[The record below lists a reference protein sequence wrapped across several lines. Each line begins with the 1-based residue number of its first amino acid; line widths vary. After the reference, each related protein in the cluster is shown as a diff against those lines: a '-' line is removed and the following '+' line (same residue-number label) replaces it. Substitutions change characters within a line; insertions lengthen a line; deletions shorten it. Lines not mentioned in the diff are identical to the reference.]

1 MKIVPWFGPVIVLL
15 VFGVTAQQA
24 AAQDKIRVAIPLFP
38 TAAFPLLVASDR
50 GFFQKEGLIVEPIR
64 INSAPTTYQ
73 ALISGD
79 VHAAVGAPTGLLP
92 SHAQGADVISVGS
105 WDNLV
110 PYVWI
115 TREKITD
122 IRELRGKKV
131 GVNRAGSKPW
141 LIIHVLLQDAGLD
154 PAKDLTLLQM
164 GGGSQERVAALMRGG
179 IDATLADVLLEPIM
193 KKRGF
198 FVLRGRA
205 TPFMNAPIAVKRSY
219 LAGQRSTLKKFVK
232 AFADATR
239 YLVDNREGTL
249 RPLNQ
254 LLNSNDA
261 EVVDFAYQYLHA
273 NSEATLYPPDDAVN
287 NLIRMSAY
295 MDKKL
300 GAISANRVVDL
311 SILDEL
317 GSKKTSAARDSDGP
331 PTTQLPG
338 PTLQVQARF
347 ECHAGLVNCRTERL
361 RLATRKLKTCGSI
374 PGASGRHSPKHRVPA
389 RNRSGIILARRNWS
403 PTSAA
408 SSSGLGA

>member
-1 MKIVPWFGPVIVLL
+1 MKIAPLLRSIILLLILGHTAGSVP
-15 VFGVTAQQA
+15 AQETM
-24 AAQDKIRVAIPLFP
+24 RVAIPLFP
-38 TAAFPLLVASDR
+38 TAAFPVLVGNDR

-92 SHAQGADVISVGS
+92 SYAQGADVVALGS

-110 PYVWI
+110 PYVWV

-154 PAKDLTLLQM
+154 PVKDLTLLQM
-164 GGGSQERVAALMRGG
+164 GGGSQERVSALMRGG
-179 IDATLADVLLEPIM
+179 IDATLADALLEPIM
-193 KKRGF
+193 VKRGF
-198 FVLRGRA
+198 FVLRGKP
-205 TPFMNAPIAVKRSY
+205 TPFMNAPIAAKRSY
-219 LAGQRSTLKKFVK
+219 LAGQRSTVKKFVK
-232 AFADATR
+232 AFSDATR
-239 YLVDNREGTL
+239 YLIDNREGTM
-249 RPLNQ
+249 RPLTK

-261 EVVDFAYQYLHA
+261 DTVDFAYQYLQS
-273 NSEATLYPPDDAVN
+273 NSDATLYPPDEAVK

-300 GAISANRVVDL
+300 GSISANRVLDL

-317 GSKKTSAARDSDGP
+317 GTKRN
-331 PTTQLPG
+331 Q
-338 PTLQVQARF
+338 
-347 ECHAGLVNCRTERL
+347 RT
-361 RLATRKLKTCGSI
+361 
-374 PGASGRHSPKHRVPA
+374 HR
-389 RNRSGIILARRNWS
+389 
-403 PTSAA
+403 
-408 SSSGLGA
+408 

>member
-1 MKIVPWFGPVIVLL
+1 MKITPLLRSIILALILGLTAGSVP
-15 VFGVTAQQA
+15 AQETM
-24 AAQDKIRVAIPLFP
+24 RVAIPLFP
-38 TAAFPLLVASDR
+38 TAAFPVLVGNDR

-92 SHAQGADVISVGS
+92 SHAQGADVVALGS

-110 PYVWI
+110 PYVWV

-154 PAKDLTLLQM
+154 PVKDLTLLQM
-164 GGGSQERVAALMRGG
+164 GGGSQERVSALMRGG
-179 IDATLADVLLEPIM
+179 IDATLADALLEPIM
-193 KKRGF
+193 VKRGF
-198 FVLRGRA
+198 FVLRGKP
-205 TPFMNAPIAVKRSY
+205 TPFMNAPIAAKRSY
-219 LAGQRSTLKKFVK
+219 LAGQRSTMKKFVK
-232 AFADATR
+232 AFSDATR
-239 YLVDNREGTL
+239 YLIDNREGTM
-249 RPLNQ
+249 RPLTK

-261 EVVDFAYQYLHA
+261 DVVDFAYQYLQS
-273 NSEATLYPPDDAVN
+273 NSDATLYPPDEAVK

-300 GAISANRVVDL
+300 GSISANRVLDL

-317 GSKKTSAARDSDGP
+317 GTK
-331 PTTQLPG
+331 
-338 PTLQVQARF
+338 
-347 ECHAGLVNCRTERL
+347 
-361 RLATRKLKTCGSI
+361 
-374 PGASGRHSPKHRVPA
+374 
-389 RNRSGIILARRNWS
+389 RNQRAQR
-403 PTSAA
+403 
-408 SSSGLGA
+408 

>member
-1 MKIVPWFGPVIVLL
+1 MKIRPLLGWILFVLVLGPTTPRV
-15 VFGVTAQQA
+15 
-24 AAQDKIRVAIPLFP
+24 AAQETMRVAIPLFP

-50 GFFQKEGLIVEPIR
+50 GFFQKEGLTVEPIR
-64 INSAPTTYQ
+64 ISSAPTTYQ

-92 SHAQGADVISVGS
+92 SHSQGADVISLGS

-110 PYVWI
+110 PYVWV
-115 TREKITD
+115 TRDKITD

-154 PAKDLTLLQM
+154 PVKDLTLLQM

-179 IDATLADVLLEPIM
+179 IDATLADALLEPIM

-198 FVLRGRA
+198 FILRGKT
-205 TPFMNAPIAVKRSY
+205 TPFMNAPIAAKRSY
-219 LAGQRSTLKKFVK
+219 VVSQRSALKKFVK

-239 YLVDNREGTL
+239 YLVDNREGTM
-249 RPLNQ
+249 RPLTQ
-254 LLNSNDA
+254 LLNSNDP
-261 EVVDFAYQYLHA
+261 EVVDFAYQYLHS
-273 NSEATLYPPDDAVN
+273 NSEATLYPPDEAVK

-300 GAISANRVVDL
+300 GSISVSRVVDL

-317 GSKKTSAARDSDGP
+317 GTK
-331 PTTQLPG
+331 
-338 PTLQVQARF
+338 
-347 ECHAGLVNCRTERL
+347 
-361 RLATRKLKTCGSI
+361 
-374 PGASGRHSPKHRVPA
+374 RHQRAQK
-389 RNRSGIILARRNWS
+389 
-403 PTSAA
+403 
-408 SSSGLGA
+408 

>member
-1 MKIVPWFGPVIVLL
+1 MREAYMKIAPLLRSIVLL
-15 VFGVTAQQA
+15 LILGLTAGSVP
-24 AAQDKIRVAIPLFP
+24 AQETMRVAIPLFP
-38 TAAFPLLVASDR
+38 TAAFPVLVGNDR

-92 SHAQGADVISVGS
+92 SYAQGADVVALGS

-110 PYVWI
+110 PYVWV

-154 PAKDLTLLQM
+154 PVKELTLLQM
-164 GGGSQERVAALMRGG
+164 GGGSQERVSALMRGG
-179 IDATLADVLLEPIM
+179 IDATLADALLEPIM
-193 KKRGF
+193 VKRGF
-198 FVLRGRA
+198 FVLRGKP
-205 TPFMNAPIAVKRSY
+205 TPFMNAPIAAKRSY
-219 LAGQRSTLKKFVK
+219 LAGQRSTVKKFVK
-232 AFADATR
+232 AFSDATR
-239 YLVDNREGTL
+239 YLIDNREGTM
-249 RPLNQ
+249 RPLTK

-261 EVVDFAYQYLHA
+261 DVVDFAYQYLQS
-273 NSEATLYPPDDAVN
+273 NSDATLYPPDEAVK

-300 GAISANRVVDL
+300 GSISANRVLDL

-317 GSKKTSAARDSDGP
+317 GTK
-331 PTTQLPG
+331 
-338 PTLQVQARF
+338 
-347 ECHAGLVNCRTERL
+347 
-361 RLATRKLKTCGSI
+361 
-374 PGASGRHSPKHRVPA
+374 
-389 RNRSGIILARRNWS
+389 RNQRAQR
-403 PTSAA
+403 
-408 SSSGLGA
+408 

>member
-1 MKIVPWFGPVIVLL
+1 MKIAPLLRSIILLLILGLTAGSVP
-15 VFGVTAQQA
+15 AQETM
-24 AAQDKIRVAIPLFP
+24 RVAIPLFP
-38 TAAFPLLVASDR
+38 TAAFPVLVGNDR

-92 SHAQGADVISVGS
+92 SYAQGADVVALGS

-110 PYVWI
+110 PYVWV

-154 PAKDLTLLQM
+154 PVKDLALLQM
-164 GGGSQERVAALMRGG
+164 GGGSQERVSALMRGG
-179 IDATLADVLLEPIM
+179 IDATLADALLEPIM
-193 KKRGF
+193 VKRGF
-198 FVLRGRA
+198 FVLRGKP
-205 TPFMNAPIAVKRSY
+205 TPFMNAPIAAKRSY
-219 LAGQRSTLKKFVK
+219 LAGQRSTVKKFVK
-232 AFADATR
+232 AFSDATR
-239 YLVDNREGTL
+239 YLIDNREGTM
-249 RPLNQ
+249 RPLTK

-261 EVVDFAYQYLHA
+261 DVVDFAYQYLQS
-273 NSEATLYPPDDAVN
+273 NSDATLYPPDEAVK

-300 GAISANRVVDL
+300 GSISANRVLDL

-317 GSKKTSAARDSDGP
+317 GTK
-331 PTTQLPG
+331 
-338 PTLQVQARF
+338 
-347 ECHAGLVNCRTERL
+347 
-361 RLATRKLKTCGSI
+361 
-374 PGASGRHSPKHRVPA
+374 
-389 RNRSGIILARRNWS
+389 RNQRAQR
-403 PTSAA
+403 
-408 SSSGLGA
+408 

>member
-1 MKIVPWFGPVIVLL
+1 MKVASLLGGIVIVLAL
-15 VFGVTAQQA
+15 GLAAARA
-24 AAQDKIRVAIPLFP
+24 AAQETMRVAIPLFP
-38 TAAFPLLVASDR
+38 TAAFPVLVAKDK

-79 VHAAVGAPTGLLP
+79 VHAAAGAPTGLLP
-92 SHAQGADVISVGS
+92 SHAQGADVIALGS

-110 PYVWI
+110 PYVWV

-154 PAKDLTLLQM
+154 PVKDLTLLQM

-179 IDATLADVLLEPIM
+179 IDATLADALLEPIM

-198 FVLRGRA
+198 SILRGKP

-219 LAGQRSTLKKFVK
+219 LASQRSTVKKFVN
-232 AFADATR
+232 AFSDATR
-239 YLVDNREGTL
+239 YVVDNKEGTL
-249 RPLNQ
+249 RPLTQ
-254 LLNSNDA
+254 LLNSDDP
-261 EVVDFAYQYLHA
+261 EVIDFAYQYLHA
-273 NSEATLYPPDDAVN
+273 NSEATLYPPEAAVK
-287 NLIRMSAY
+287 NLIRMSGY

-300 GAISANRVVDL
+300 GSIRADRVFDL

-317 GSKKTSAARDSDGP
+317 GT
-331 PTTQLPG
+331 
-338 PTLQVQARF
+338 
-347 ECHAGLVNCRTERL
+347 
-361 RLATRKLKTCGSI
+361 
-374 PGASGRHSPKHRVPA
+374 
-389 RNRSGIILARRNWS
+389 RRNQR
-403 PTSAA
+403 AQK
-408 SSSGLGA
+408 

>member
-1 MKIVPWFGPVIVLL
+1 MKIASLLRSIILLLILGLTAGSVP
-15 VFGVTAQQA
+15 AQETM
-24 AAQDKIRVAIPLFP
+24 RVAIPLFP
-38 TAAFPLLVASDR
+38 TAAFPVLVGNDR

-92 SHAQGADVISVGS
+92 SHAQGADVVALGS

-110 PYVWI
+110 PYVWV

-154 PAKDLTLLQM
+154 PVKDLTLLQM
-164 GGGSQERVAALMRGG
+164 GGGSQERVSALMRGG
-179 IDATLADVLLEPIM
+179 IDATLADALLEPIM
-193 KKRGF
+193 VKRGF
-198 FVLRGRA
+198 FVLRGKP
-205 TPFMNAPIAVKRSY
+205 TPFMNAPIAAKRSY
-219 LAGQRSTLKKFVK
+219 LAGQRSTVKKFVK
-232 AFADATR
+232 AFSDATR
-239 YLVDNREGTL
+239 YLVDNKEGTM
-249 RPLNQ
+249 RPLTK

-261 EVVDFAYQYLHA
+261 DVVDFAYQYLHS
-273 NSEATLYPPDDAVN
+273 NSDATLYPPDEAVN

-300 GAISANRVVDL
+300 GSISANRVVDL

-317 GSKKTSAARDSDGP
+317 GTK
-331 PTTQLPG
+331 
-338 PTLQVQARF
+338 
-347 ECHAGLVNCRTERL
+347 
-361 RLATRKLKTCGSI
+361 
-374 PGASGRHSPKHRVPA
+374 
-389 RNRSGIILARRNWS
+389 RNQRAQR
-403 PTSAA
+403 
-408 SSSGLGA
+408 

>member
-1 MKIVPWFGPVIVLL
+1 MREAYMKIAPLLRSIILLLILGLTAGSVP
-15 VFGVTAQQA
+15 AQETM
-24 AAQDKIRVAIPLFP
+24 RVAIPLFP
-38 TAAFPLLVASDR
+38 TAAFPVLVGNDR

-92 SHAQGADVISVGS
+92 SYAQGADVVALGS

-110 PYVWI
+110 PYVWV

-154 PAKDLTLLQM
+154 PVKDLTLLQM
-164 GGGSQERVAALMRGG
+164 GGGSQERVSALMRGG
-179 IDATLADVLLEPIM
+179 IDATLADALLEPIM
-193 KKRGF
+193 VKRGF
-198 FVLRGRA
+198 FVLRGKP
-205 TPFMNAPIAVKRSY
+205 TPFMNAPIAAKRSY
-219 LAGQRSTLKKFVK
+219 LAGQRSTVKKFVK
-232 AFADATR
+232 AFSDATR
-239 YLVDNREGTL
+239 YLIDNREGTM
-249 RPLNQ
+249 RPLTK

-261 EVVDFAYQYLHA
+261 DAVDFAYQYLQS
-273 NSEATLYPPDDAVN
+273 NSDATLYPPDEAVK

-300 GAISANRVVDL
+300 GSIIANRVLDL

-317 GSKKTSAARDSDGP
+317 GTKR
-331 PTTQLPG
+331 
-338 PTLQVQARF
+338 
-347 ECHAGLVNCRTERL
+347 N
-361 RLATRKLKTCGSI
+361 
-374 PGASGRHSPKHRVPA
+374 HRA
-389 RNRSGIILARRNWS
+389 QR
-403 PTSAA
+403 
-408 SSSGLGA
+408 

>member
-1 MKIVPWFGPVIVLL
+1 MKIVPLL
-15 VFGVTAQQA
+15 RSIILLLILGLTAGSVP
-24 AAQDKIRVAIPLFP
+24 AQETMRVAIPLFP
-38 TAAFPLLVASDR
+38 TAAFPVLVGNDR

-92 SHAQGADVISVGS
+92 SHAQGADVVALGS

-110 PYVWI
+110 PYVWV

-154 PAKDLTLLQM
+154 PVKDLTLLQM
-164 GGGSQERVAALMRGG
+164 GGGSQERVSALMRGG
-179 IDATLADVLLEPIM
+179 IDATLADALLEPIM
-193 KKRGF
+193 VKRGF
-198 FVLRGRA
+198 FILRGKP
-205 TPFMNAPIAVKRSY
+205 TPFMNAPIAAKRSY
-219 LAGQRSTLKKFVK
+219 LAGQRSTMKKFVK
-232 AFADATR
+232 AFSDATR
-239 YLVDNREGTL
+239 YLIDNREGTM
-249 RPLNQ
+249 RPLTK

-261 EVVDFAYQYLHA
+261 DVVDFAYQYLQS
-273 NSEATLYPPDDAVN
+273 NSDATLYPPDEAVK

-300 GAISANRVVDL
+300 GSISANRVLDL

-317 GSKKTSAARDSDGP
+317 GTK
-331 PTTQLPG
+331 
-338 PTLQVQARF
+338 
-347 ECHAGLVNCRTERL
+347 
-361 RLATRKLKTCGSI
+361 
-374 PGASGRHSPKHRVPA
+374 
-389 RNRSGIILARRNWS
+389 RNQRAQR
-403 PTSAA
+403 
-408 SSSGLGA
+408 

>member
-1 MKIVPWFGPVIVLL
+1 MREAYMKIAPLLRSIILLLILGLTAGSVP
-15 VFGVTAQQA
+15 AQETM
-24 AAQDKIRVAIPLFP
+24 RVAIPLFP
-38 TAAFPLLVASDR
+38 TAAFPVLVGNDR

-92 SHAQGADVISVGS
+92 SYAQGADVVALGS

-110 PYVWI
+110 PYVWV

-154 PAKDLTLLQM
+154 PVKDLTLLQM
-164 GGGSQERVAALMRGG
+164 GGGSQERVSALMRGG
-179 IDATLADVLLEPIM
+179 IDATLADALLEPIM
-193 KKRGF
+193 VKRGF
-198 FVLRGRA
+198 FVLRGKP
-205 TPFMNAPIAVKRSY
+205 TPFMNAPIAAKRSY
-219 LAGQRSTLKKFVK
+219 LAGQRSTVKKFVK
-232 AFADATR
+232 AFSDATR
-239 YLVDNREGTL
+239 YLIDNREGTM
-249 RPLNQ
+249 RPLTK

-261 EVVDFAYQYLHA
+261 DVVDFAYQYLQS
-273 NSEATLYPPDDAVN
+273 NSDATLYPPDEAVK

-300 GAISANRVVDL
+300 GSISANRVLDL

-317 GSKKTSAARDSDGP
+317 GTK
-331 PTTQLPG
+331 
-338 PTLQVQARF
+338 
-347 ECHAGLVNCRTERL
+347 
-361 RLATRKLKTCGSI
+361 
-374 PGASGRHSPKHRVPA
+374 
-389 RNRSGIILARRNWS
+389 RNQRAQR
-403 PTSAA
+403 
-408 SSSGLGA
+408 

>member
-1 MKIVPWFGPVIVLL
+1 MKIAPLLRSIILLLILGLTAGSVP
-15 VFGVTAQQA
+15 AQETM
-24 AAQDKIRVAIPLFP
+24 RVAIPLFP
-38 TAAFPLLVASDR
+38 TAAFPVLVGNDR

-92 SHAQGADVISVGS
+92 SHAQGADVVALGS

-110 PYVWI
+110 PYVWV

-154 PAKDLTLLQM
+154 PVKDLTLLQM
-164 GGGSQERVAALMRGG
+164 GGGSQERVSALMRGG
-179 IDATLADVLLEPIM
+179 IDATLADALLEPIM
-193 KKRGF
+193 VKRGF
-198 FVLRGRA
+198 FVLRGKP
-205 TPFMNAPIAVKRSY
+205 TPFMNAPIAAKRSY
-219 LAGQRSTLKKFVK
+219 LAGQRSTMKKFVK
-232 AFADATR
+232 AFSDATR
-239 YLVDNREGTL
+239 YLIDNREGTM
-249 RPLNQ
+249 RPLTK

-261 EVVDFAYQYLHA
+261 DVVDFAYQYLQS
-273 NSEATLYPPDDAVN
+273 NSDATLYPPDEAVK

-300 GAISANRVVDL
+300 GSISANRVLDL

-317 GSKKTSAARDSDGP
+317 GTK
-331 PTTQLPG
+331 
-338 PTLQVQARF
+338 
-347 ECHAGLVNCRTERL
+347 
-361 RLATRKLKTCGSI
+361 
-374 PGASGRHSPKHRVPA
+374 
-389 RNRSGIILARRNWS
+389 RNQRAQR
-403 PTSAA
+403 
-408 SSSGLGA
+408 

>member
-1 MKIVPWFGPVIVLL
+1 MKIAPLLRSIILLLILGLTAGSVP
-15 VFGVTAQQA
+15 AQETM
-24 AAQDKIRVAIPLFP
+24 RVAIPLFP
-38 TAAFPLLVASDR
+38 TAAFPVLVGNDR

-92 SHAQGADVISVGS
+92 SYAQGADVVALGS

-110 PYVWI
+110 PYVWV

-154 PAKDLTLLQM
+154 PVKDLTLVQM
-164 GGGSQERVAALMRGG
+164 GGGSQERVSALMRGG
-179 IDATLADVLLEPIM
+179 IDATLADALLEPIM
-193 KKRGF
+193 VKRGF
-198 FVLRGRA
+198 FVLRGKP
-205 TPFMNAPIAVKRSY
+205 TPFMNAPIAAKRSY
-219 LAGQRSTLKKFVK
+219 LAGQRSTVKKFVK
-232 AFADATR
+232 AFSDATR
-239 YLVDNREGTL
+239 NLIDNREGTM
-249 RPLNQ
+249 RPLTK

-261 EVVDFAYQYLHA
+261 DAVDFAYQYLQS
-273 NSEATLYPPDDAVN
+273 NSDATLYPPDEAVK

-300 GAISANRVVDL
+300 GSISANRVLDL

-317 GSKKTSAARDSDGP
+317 GTK
-331 PTTQLPG
+331 
-338 PTLQVQARF
+338 
-347 ECHAGLVNCRTERL
+347 
-361 RLATRKLKTCGSI
+361 
-374 PGASGRHSPKHRVPA
+374 
-389 RNRSGIILARRNWS
+389 RNQRAQR
-403 PTSAA
+403 
-408 SSSGLGA
+408 

>member
-1 MKIVPWFGPVIVLL
+1 MKIAPLLRLIILLLILGLTAGSVP
-15 VFGVTAQQA
+15 AQETM
-24 AAQDKIRVAIPLFP
+24 RVAIPLFP
-38 TAAFPLLVASDR
+38 TAAFPVLVGNDR

-92 SHAQGADVISVGS
+92 SHAQGADVVALGS

-110 PYVWI
+110 PYVWV

-154 PAKDLTLLQM
+154 PVKDLTLLQM
-164 GGGSQERVAALMRGG
+164 GGGSQERVSALMRGG
-179 IDATLADVLLEPIM
+179 IDATLADALLEPIM
-193 KKRGF
+193 VKRGF
-198 FVLRGRA
+198 FVLRGKP
-205 TPFMNAPIAVKRSY
+205 TPFMNAPIAAKRSY
-219 LAGQRSTLKKFVK
+219 LAGQRSTMKKFVK
-232 AFADATR
+232 AFSDATR
-239 YLVDNREGTL
+239 YLVDNKEGTM
-249 RPLNQ
+249 RPLTK

-261 EVVDFAYQYLHA
+261 DVVDFAYQYLHS
-273 NSEATLYPPDDAVN
+273 NSDATLYPPEEAVN

-300 GAISANRVVDL
+300 GSISASRVVDL

-317 GSKKTSAARDSDGP
+317 GTKRN
-331 PTTQLPG
+331 Q
-338 PTLQVQARF
+338 R
-347 ECHAGLVNCRTERL
+347 
-361 RLATRKLKTCGSI
+361 
-374 PGASGRHSPKHRVPA
+374 GAEIVMR
-389 RNRSGIILARRNWS
+389 
-403 PTSAA
+403 
-408 SSSGLGA
+408 

>member
-1 MKIVPWFGPVIVLL
+1 MKIVPLL
-15 VFGVTAQQA
+15 RSIILLLILGLTAGSVP
-24 AAQDKIRVAIPLFP
+24 AQETMRVAIPLFP
-38 TAAFPLLVASDR
+38 TAAFPVLVGNDR

-92 SHAQGADVISVGS
+92 SHAQGADVVALGS

-110 PYVWI
+110 PYVWV

-154 PAKDLTLLQM
+154 PVKDLTLLQM
-164 GGGSQERVAALMRGG
+164 GGGSQERVSALMRGG
-179 IDATLADVLLEPIM
+179 IDATLADALLEPIM
-193 KKRGF
+193 VKRGF
-198 FVLRGRA
+198 FVLRGKP
-205 TPFMNAPIAVKRSY
+205 TPFMNAPIAAKRSY
-219 LAGQRSTLKKFVK
+219 LAGQRSTVKKFVK
-232 AFADATR
+232 AFSDATR
-239 YLVDNREGTL
+239 YLIDNREGTM
-249 RPLNQ
+249 RPLTK

-261 EVVDFAYQYLHA
+261 DVADFAYQYLQS
-273 NSEATLYPPDDAVN
+273 NSDATLYPPDEAVK

-300 GAISANRVVDL
+300 GSISANRVLDL

-317 GSKKTSAARDSDGP
+317 GTK
-331 PTTQLPG
+331 
-338 PTLQVQARF
+338 
-347 ECHAGLVNCRTERL
+347 
-361 RLATRKLKTCGSI
+361 
-374 PGASGRHSPKHRVPA
+374 
-389 RNRSGIILARRNWS
+389 RNQRAQR
-403 PTSAA
+403 
-408 SSSGLGA
+408 

>member
-1 MKIVPWFGPVIVLL
+1 MKIAPLLRSIILLLILGLTAGSVP
-15 VFGVTAQQA
+15 AQETM
-24 AAQDKIRVAIPLFP
+24 RVAIPLFP
-38 TAAFPLLVASDR
+38 TAAFPVLVGNDR

-92 SHAQGADVISVGS
+92 SYAQGADVVALGS

-110 PYVWI
+110 PYVWV

-154 PAKDLTLLQM
+154 PVKDLTLLQM
-164 GGGSQERVAALMRGG
+164 GGGSQERVSALMRGG
-179 IDATLADVLLEPIM
+179 IDATLADALLEPIM
-193 KKRGF
+193 VKRGF
-198 FVLRGRA
+198 FVLRGKP
-205 TPFMNAPIAVKRSY
+205 TPFMNAPIAAKRSY
-219 LAGQRSTLKKFVK
+219 LAGQRSTVKKFVK
-232 AFADATR
+232 AFSDATR
-239 YLVDNREGTL
+239 YLIDNREGTM
-249 RPLNQ
+249 RPLTK

-261 EVVDFAYQYLHA
+261 DVVDFAYQYLQS
-273 NSEATLYPPDDAVN
+273 NSDATLYPPDEAVK

-300 GAISANRVVDL
+300 GSISANRVLDL

-317 GSKKTSAARDSDGP
+317 GTK
-331 PTTQLPG
+331 
-338 PTLQVQARF
+338 
-347 ECHAGLVNCRTERL
+347 
-361 RLATRKLKTCGSI
+361 
-374 PGASGRHSPKHRVPA
+374 
-389 RNRSGIILARRNWS
+389 RNQRAQR
-403 PTSAA
+403 
-408 SSSGLGA
+408 